1 MGVVREGK
9 KMEIGRVED
18 NPHLSVDLLLVK
30 VSSARRPFDETEDIS
45 KMLQNNIIILKLV
58 LEAAIHQLLEMVRK
72 SSKLQS
78 ST

>member
-9 KMEIGRVED
+9 KTEIGRVED
-18 NPHLSVDLLLVK
+18 NPHLPVDLFLVK

-58 LEAAIHQLLEMVRK
+58 LEAAIYQLLEMVRK